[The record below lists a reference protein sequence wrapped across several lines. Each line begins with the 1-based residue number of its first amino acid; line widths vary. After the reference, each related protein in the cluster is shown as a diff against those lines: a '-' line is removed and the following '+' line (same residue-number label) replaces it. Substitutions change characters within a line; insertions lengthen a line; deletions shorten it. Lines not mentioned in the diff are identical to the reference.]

1 MLKFI
6 DEYRDKGLCADIVEK
21 IKAIS
26 KKRLKIM
33 EVCGGHTMA
42 IHKNGIHKLIGD
54 NIKLISGPGCP
65 VCVTSVEDID
75 MVLALSRI
83 EGLVICTFGDLFNVP
98 GTGSLTLDKQRA
110 EGADIRIVY
119 SVRDVIT
126 LAKEEREKK
135 FVFIS
140 IGFETT
146 APTAAA
152 AIIQADQDG
161 LDNFYIL
168 SLNKT
173 MPRALKAILEDSRT
187 DIDGLICPGH
197 VSTIAG
203 TDMYNFIVDKLRI
216 PCCVTGFEPSDI
228 LTSIY
233 ILTELAEKNQA
244 KLVNAYKRA
253 VKAQGNE
260 KALSIME
267 KVFKPSDVQ
276 WRGLGNIPDSGLALK
291 DEYSRFDVLN
301 TFKIDRPIS
310 ISEKDC
316 ICGDILRG
324 AKVPSDC
331 KLFRNIC
338 TPSNPRGACMVS
350 SEGSC
355 AAAHRYGD

>member
-6 DEYRDKGLCADIVEK
+6 DEYRDKGLCMDIAEK
-21 IKAIS
+21 IRAIS
-26 KKRLKIM
+26 KRKIKIM

-42 IHKNGIHKLIGD
+42 IRKNGIHKIIGE

-65 VCVTSVEDID
+65 VCVTSIEDID
-75 MVLALSRI
+75 SILALSRI
-83 EGLVICTFGDLFNVP
+83 KGLVICTFGDIFNVP
-98 GTGSLTLDKQRA
+98 GTKGATLAKQRA
-110 EGADIRIVY
+110 QGADVRIVY
-119 SVRDVIT
+119 SAKDVVEFAGSERD
-126 LAKEEREKK
+126 KN

-152 AIIQADQDG
+152 AILQAAEED
-161 LDNFYIL
+161 LNNFYIL

-173 MPRALKAILEDSRT
+173 MPQALKAILEDNRA

-203 TDMYNFIVDKLRI
+203 IDMYNFIVDKLRI
-216 PCCVTGFEPSDI
+216 PCSVTGFEPTDI

-233 ILTELAEKNQA
+233 ILTELVEKNQA

-253 VKAQGNE
+253 VRKHGNE
-260 KALSIME
+260 KALSIMDR
-267 KVFKPSDVQ
+267 VFKASDTQ
-276 WRGLGNIPDSGLALK
+276 WRGLGNIPGSGLLLK
-291 DEYSRFDVLN
+291 DEYLRFDVLH
-301 TFKIDRPIS
+301 TFKVDKVAS
-310 ISEKDC
+310 IPENEC

-324 AKVPSDC
+324 AKIPSEC
-331 KLFRNIC
+331 RLFRNIC

-355 AAAHRYGD
+355 AAAYRYGD

>member
-6 DEYRDKGLCADIVEK
+6 DEYRDKDLCVAIAEK
-21 IKAIS
+21 IRAIS

-42 IHKNGIHKLIGD
+42 IRKNGIHKLIGEK
-54 NIKLISGPGCP
+54 ISLISGPGCP
-65 VCVTSVEDID
+65 VCVTSIEDID
-75 MVLALSRI
+75 LVLALSKI
-83 EGLVICTFGDLFNVP
+83 ESVVICTFGDLFNVP
-98 GTGSLTLDKQRA
+98 GTCSVTLDKQRA

-119 SVRDVIT
+119 SVKDVIDF
-126 LAKEEREKK
+126 AKAERKK
-135 FVFIS
+135 QFVFIS

-146 APTAAA
+146 APTVAA
-152 AIIQADQDG
+152 AILQADQDG

-168 SLNKT
+168 PLNKT
-173 MPRALKAILEDSRT
+173 MPRALKAILQDSKT

-233 ILTELAEKNQA
+233 ILTELSERKEA

-267 KVFKPSDVQ
+267 RVFRLSEAK
-276 WRGLGNIPDSGLALK
+276 WRGLGNIPESGLMLK
-291 DEYSRFDVLN
+291 DEYSRFDALN
-301 TFKIDRPIS
+301 TFNVERVVS
-310 ISEKDC
+310 MSEKEC

-324 AKVPSDC
+324 AKIPSDC
-331 KLFRNIC
+331 KLFKEIC
-338 TPSNPRGACMVS
+338 TPSDPRGACMVS